1 MFLPPEYQ
9 FYFEIMAW
17 CILAIGLTQ
26 DLIYLLE
33 LPAAWL
39 EFRKHS
45 HAEDTES
52 AWQFLLSDTAP
63 PISLII
69 PAYNEQATI
78 VESVRSGLA
87 LKYPDLE
94 IVVVNDG
101 SKDETLQTL
110 INAFQLKPVTRAHN
124 LTIPH
129 APIHGVYGSKLYP
142 RLLVIDKENGGG
154 KANASNAGINFA
166 RNPLFCVIDADSL
179 LEGEALLRAVRPFL
193 EEPKQ
198 MIAVGGTIRILNGC
212 LIRAGQIKEVRLP
225 THFLPLVQNMEYIRA
240 FLMARLAWSYWGM
253 LGIISGAF
261 GIFRRDIALEA
272 GGYSIN
278 CIGEDYE
285 LVIKMHRAMREK
297 QIPYAMRYVPEPV
310 CWTEGP
316 ETLETLGNQRK
327 RWQRGAL
334 QVFFKHRRMLLNPRY
349 GKIGMLAL
357 VHSLI
362 VDVIGP
368 FAEFLG
374 YIIIPILW
382 AMGVLNMEFML
393 AYIAV
398 FFGFGIFISICT
410 LSLEEMQLM
419 RVPRTRDLLRLAGVA
434 VIENFGYRQLN
445 NIWRVIGWLDF
456 LRGKKGWGQMTRKGF
471 GAA

>member
-1 MFLPPEYQ
+1 MEY
-9 FYFEIMAW
+9 YPIFEMIAW
-17 CILAIGLTQ
+17 GILFTGLTQ
-26 DLIYLLE
+26 DAIYLLE
-33 LPAAWL
+33 LPAAWM
-39 EFRKHS
+39 EFKKHS

-52 AWQFLLSDTAP
+52 AWQFLLSEAIP

-101 SKDETLQTL
+101 SKDDTLPTL
-110 INAFQLKPVTRAHN
+110 IQAFQLRPVTRAHD
-124 LTIPH
+124 LVVPH
-129 APIHGVYGSKLYP
+129 APVRGVYSSKLYP
-142 RLLVIDKENGGG
+142 RLLVVDKENGGG

-166 RNPLFCVIDADSL
+166 RNELFCVIDADSL

-193 EEPKQ
+193 EDPQK

-212 LIRAGQIKEVRLP
+212 VIRAGQIKEVRLP
-225 THFLPLVQNMEYIRA
+225 SHFLPLVQNMEYIRA

-261 GIFRRDIALEA
+261 GIFRRDIALDA

-297 QIPYAMRYVPEPV
+297 QLPYAMRYVPEPV

-316 ETLETLGNQRK
+316 ETTAMLGNQRK

-334 QVFFKHRRMLLNPRY
+334 QVFFKHRKMLLNPKY
-349 GKIGMLAL
+349 GRIGMLAFL
-357 VHSLI
+357 HSLI

-368 FAEFLG
+368 FAEVAG
-374 YIIIPILW
+374 YILIPALW
-382 AMGVLNMEFML
+382 LLGVLDGNFVL

-398 FFGFGIFISICT
+398 FFGFGIFISLCT
-410 LSLEEMQLM
+410 LALEEMQLM
-419 RVPRTRDLLRLAGVA
+419 RVPRARDLLKLAGVA

-445 NIWRVIGWLDF
+445 NIWRMIGWWEF
-456 LRGKKGWGQMTRKGF
+456 LCRKKGWGQMTRKGF
-471 GAA
+471 GVAA